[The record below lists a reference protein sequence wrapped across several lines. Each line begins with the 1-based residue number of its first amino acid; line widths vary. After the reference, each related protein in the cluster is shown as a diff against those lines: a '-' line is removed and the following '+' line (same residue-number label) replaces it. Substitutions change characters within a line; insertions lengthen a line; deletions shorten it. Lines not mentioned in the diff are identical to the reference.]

1 MQRKRVLAVLISLVA
16 SPALAATYVWDCD
29 GVVSNA
35 YLETSPE
42 YHVVRT
48 ARHVIHVSCPMLHS
62 VRGVACEA
70 SIDGMLDKD
79 VWYDENNLTYIDSLG
94 IGGAQFDAR
103 TGFITYKI
111 TEGNISN
118 TAETQLWFSA
128 HCTKR

>member
-1 MQRKRVLAVLISLVA
+1 MGQKRLLAAIITLLA
-16 SPALAATYVWDCD
+16 SPSFAATYVWDCD

-42 YHVVRT
+42 YRVVRT
-48 ARHVIHVSCPMLHS
+48 ARHVIDVSCPMLYS